1 MNPLEMLAHSE
12 LFDGASADDFEPI
25 ARLAATRHYKRGEL
39 IWATGDRA
47 DAMYLVI
54 AGEVVVSRVGPHG
67 EEYVV
72 EAFLSGDV
80 MGPLHFF
87 ERSPTRILDARAA
100 ETTSCWIVARADFM
114 RLLERNP
121 KLMLLML
128 RTYSRWI
135 VQRDL
140 QGADASFRNLTAK
153 VVTKLLH
160 LADQH
165 GEHLSGGV
173 QIKLRVT
180 ETTLASML
188 GASRENVSRAIAN
201 LQRTGEIRRE
211 RGILVLPQPDE
222 LRLRYSW
229 VTEQE
234 LRTVGAKRLR
244 SSPAPPG
251 AP

>member
-12 LFDGASADDFEPI
+12 LFDGAAPDDFEPI
-25 ARLAATRHYKRGEL
+25 ARSAITRHYKRGEL
-39 IWATGDRA
+39 IWTTGDKA
-47 DAMYLVI
+47 DAMYLVL
-54 AGEVVVSRVGPHG
+54 AGEVVVSRIGPAG

-72 EAFLSGDV
+72 EAFVSGDV

-87 ERSPTRILDARAA
+87 ERSPTRMLDARAA
-100 ETTSCWIVARADFM
+100 ETSSCWIVARADFM

-165 GEHLSGGV
+165 GEHSSGGV
-173 QIKLRVT
+173 EIKLRVT
-180 ETTLASML
+180 ETTLASMI
-188 GASRENVSRAIAN
+188 GASRENVSRAVAQ
-201 LQRTGEIRRE
+201 LQRAGEVRRL
-211 RGILVLPQPDE
+211 RGALVLSRPDD
-222 LRLRYSW
+222 LRRRYSW
-229 VTEQE
+229 VTEE
-234 LRTVGAKRLR
+234 EVLTVGARRHR
-244 SSPAPPG
+244 SLPPG
-251 AP
+251 LSAR